1 MRCSLSQSE
10 LKWIEKAEL
19 MLLLFV
25 HGMALAAWFVP
36 MGGVLKSI
44 QHAELVPFAFATSAI
59 AALLSPLFFG
69 AMADR
74 SVPPLKVMRWICV
87 GTALLN
93 LLVMYVMMTAWDGW
107 VILLCIQLQSL
118 LSVPTNSVSVSI
130 VLSRLTDSQRQFG
143 SIRAMGTLGWMSGC
157 WLVSAVQLDESVN
170 TFAMSSVLW
179 IVLAGIT
186 FFISQKPLTIT
197 ALQQKLTVR
206 ERLGLDAIRLL
217 KVPKHRS
224 IFVTVMLVA
233 IPFAAFYPY
242 TPACMTDLGLTST
255 SAWMSL
261 GQATEVGVMLFIGGA
276 LAKWPLKQIIG
287 IGLSI
292 GIVRYL
298 LYSSNVAEFLLM
310 GVALHGGAYT
320 FIFISAQIYLSQQ
333 VPKEWQT
340 RAQALLTLM
349 HAGLGSLAGYMLT
362 GAWYRYCEVDGA
374 VDWRSYWLVL
384 AAMVGGV
391 LVFFWSTAPA
401 MDKPET
407 GN

>member
-1 MRCSLSQSE
+1 MSQQQ
-10 LKWIEKAEL
+10 LTWIEKAEL

-36 MGGVLKSI
+36 MGGVLESI
-44 QHAELVPFAFATSAI
+44 QHSELVPYAFATSAI

-74 SVPPLKVMRWICV
+74 SVPPLQVLRWISV

-93 LLVMYVMMTAWDGW
+93 LLVLYAMMSAWNGW
-107 VILLCIQLQSL
+107 LILACIQMQSM

-143 SIRAMGTLGWMSGC
+143 SIRAMGTLGWMAGC
-157 WLVSAVQLDESVN
+157 WLVSALQVDQSVK
-170 TFAMSSVLW
+170 TFAVSSCLW
-179 IVLAGIT
+179 IVLAALT
-186 FFISQKPLTIT
+186 FFISNGPSLVTT
-197 ALQQKLTVR
+197 LQQRLSLR
-206 ERLGLDAIRLL
+206 ERLGLDAIGLL
-217 KVPKHRS
+217 KIAKHRA

-242 TPACMTDLGLTST
+242 TPACMSDLGLQST

-261 GQATEVGVMLFIGGA
+261 GQATEVGVMLMIGGA
-276 LAKWPLKQIIG
+276 LSRWSLKHIIA
-287 IGLSI
+287 IGLGF
-292 GIVRYL
+292 GIARYL
-298 LYSSNVAEFLLM
+298 LYSSEVTNLLLL
-310 GVALHGGAYT
+310 GVALHGCAYT

-349 HAGLGSLAGYMLT
+349 HAGVGSLAGYILT
-362 GAWYRYCEVDGA
+362 GAWFRYCDVEGSVS
-374 VDWRSYWLVL
+374 WQKFWLLL
-384 AAMVGGV
+384 AAVVAGV
-391 LVFFWSTAPA
+391 LTFFWLNARTLES
-401 MDKPET
+401 DED
-407 GN
+407 

>member
-1 MRCSLSQSE
+1 MSQQQ
-10 LKWIEKAEL
+10 LTWIEKAEL

-36 MGGVLKSI
+36 MGGVLESI
-44 QHAELVPFAFATSAI
+44 EHAELVPYAFATSAI

-74 SVPPLKVMRWICV
+74 SVPPLKVLRWLSV

-93 LLVMYVMMTAWDGW
+93 LLVMHAMTSAWNGW
-107 VILLCIQLQSL
+107 LILACIQMQSL

-130 VLSRLTDSQRQFG
+130 VLSRLTNSQKQFG
-143 SIRAMGTLGWMSGC
+143 AIRALGTLGWMAGC
-157 WLVSAVQLDESVN
+157 WLVSAVQLDQSTS
-170 TFAMSSVLW
+170 TFILSSGLW
-179 IVLAGIT
+179 IVLAVIT
-186 FFISQKPLTIT
+186 LFISQKPNVVSS
-197 ALQQKLTVR
+197 LQQHLSLR

-217 KVPKHRS
+217 KVAKHRA

-242 TPACMTDLGLTST
+242 TPACMSDLGLQST

-261 GQATEVGVMLFIGGA
+261 GQATEVGVMLLIGGA
-276 LAKWPLKQIIG
+276 LAKWSLRHIIG
-287 IGLSI
+287 LGLCF

-298 LYSSNVAEFLLM
+298 LYSSDVAGLLLL
-310 GVALHGGAYT
+310 GVALHGCAYT

-349 HAGLGSLAGYMLT
+349 HAGLGSLAGYILT
-362 GAWYRYCEVDGA
+362 GTWYRYCEVDGTVA
-374 VDWRSYWLVL
+374 WQKFWLAL
-384 AAMVGGV
+384 AAVVGGV
-391 LVFFWSTAPA
+391 LVYFWINAQA
-401 MDKPET
+401 MDESKSKSET
-407 GN
+407 

>member
-1 MRCSLSQSE
+1 MSQQQ
-10 LKWIEKAEL
+10 LTWIEKAEL

-36 MGGVLKSI
+36 MGGVLEAIEHS
-44 QHAELVPFAFATSAI
+44 ELVPYAFATSAI

-74 SVPPLKVMRWICV
+74 SVPPLKVLRWLSI

-93 LLVMYVMMTAWDGW
+93 LVVLYAMNSAWPGWAILV
-107 VILLCIQLQSL
+107 CIQLQSL

-130 VLSRLTDSQRQFG
+130 VLSRLTNSQRQFG
-143 SIRAMGTLGWMSGC
+143 SIRALGTLGWMAGC
-157 WLVSAVQLDESVN
+157 WLVSAVQFDQSTR
-170 TFAMSSVLW
+170 TFALSSGLW
-179 IVLAGIT
+179 ILLALLT
-186 FFISQKPLTIT
+186 YFISSST
-197 ALQQKLTVR
+197 AVGGSIAQRLSLR

-217 KVPKHRS
+217 KIAKHRA
-224 IFVTVMLVA
+224 IFLTVMLVA

-242 TPACMTDLGLTST
+242 TPAAMSDLGLKST

-276 LAKWPLKQIIG
+276 LAKWRLQQIIG
-287 IGLSI
+287 MGLCF

-298 LYSSNVAEFLLM
+298 LYSSDIAGLLLL
-310 GVALHGGAYT
+310 GVALHGFAYT

-349 HAGLGSLAGYMLT
+349 HAGVGSLAGYVLT
-362 GAWYRYCEVDGA
+362 GTWYRYCETEGA
-374 VDWRSYWLVL
+374 VAWQTYWLVL
-384 AAMVGGV
+384 AGLVGCV
-391 LVFFWSTAPA
+391 LVFFWLNARA
-401 MDKPET
+401 MDEPDQATEA
-407 GN
+407 